1 MPWQVPLADGRG
13 GPEGRGEREGDML
26 VVALWET
33 GLSVAKGMYDDTPDD
48 ALLGGDDVDEE
59 ALCRALYGEAPVSLR
74 LLC

>member
-1 MPWQVPLADGRG
+1 MPWQVPSAGGRG

-26 VVALWET
+26 VVVLWDA
-33 GLSVAKGMYDDTPDD
+33 GLSVAKGTYDDTLDG
-48 ALLGGDDVDEE
+48 ALLGGDDVDAE